1 MAYATEAMQG
11 GLSAGTALAI
21 GGQGASVAAAGSAIT
36 DATVVKASIS
46 IVTAA
51 DGTKGVKLVGS
62 IGDEVWLFN
71 NSGSTLL
78 VYGDASTVAISVA
91 GTGLGSAGTAFS
103 QLTYKAT
110 SYKKQS
116 ATQWFAVTS
125 A

>member
-51 DGTKGVKLVGS
+51 DGNKGVKLVGS
-62 IGDEVWLFN
+62 IGDRDGQRVRSEGHGLHLWKAAELNHTGHDAV
-71 NSGSTLL
+71 
-78 VYGDASTVAISVA
+78 DASNVHSGVGASEV
-91 GTGLGSAGTAFS
+91 
-103 QLTYKAT
+103 
-110 SYKKQS
+110 
-116 ATQWFAVTS
+116 
-125 A
+125 